1 MGIKL
6 GKSQRGQLHKEIQT
20 FPYISRE
27 IFSAFSLV
35 GRAQMVVTVMQ

>member
-20 FPYISRE
+20 FPDISRE
-27 IFSAFSLV
+27 IYSPFSLA
-35 GRAQMVVTVMQ
+35 GRAQMAVTVM